1 MTAGPP
7 SVRSRMSD
15 ATSPPERPASTEPL
29 DQPQQILL
37 RSARSPEQE
46 PGIGGKKTAP
56 PTLPD
61 LVATQDFTPT
71 VDQADTDAYLSQ
83 SSTDTSLDKQVTDL
97 AFAAA
102 LVRSGKVKERQL
114 ERAVKDWTV
123 FGNQSLA
130 EQLVRNG
137 VLTEDEIAHWET
149 EARKLKDVASQSVAE
164 DPKSQTMSIGGSQML
179 RLDGSGRLA
188 KLLGLGHSSEPK
200 SDDNERGLITRFSL
214 VRKIG
219 EGGLGTVWLA
229 RDENLRRYVAIKEIR
244 NQNDRVSASTLARF
258 RREAEVTGRLEHPG
272 IVPIYEFGTDIQTG
286 RFFYVMRFMGKQ
298 TMQNA
303 IGEYHELREAG
314 NNDPLILHRL
324 ISAFVELC
332 NSVAYAHS
340 KQVIHR
346 DLKPEN
352 VALDSFGQVILLDW
366 GLAKIND
373 DTGAAEAA
381 FEIGDDEIASS
392 NLTLASQVLGSPMY
406 MAPEQA
412 SGHIELI
419 DERTDVYGL
428 GGILYAILTGQ
439 SPHEP
444 SHDKSVNATFSELL
458 TEIVSGAVV
467 RAKEMVPTVPPELDA
482 ICFRALQ
489 KKRCLRYPSA
499 SALAEDLERYMAGRK
514 VAAYQEPSRRKVSRW
529 VNEHPKWS
537 QFIGAAS
544 VVLILVIFISTYL
557 LRQNQRATTSH
568 RFQQAADVV
577 KELAFHMQAQAEDG
591 IKDAR
596 FLASLP
602 AVQQVIE
609 GSGDVEKAT
618 AAESIATP
626 TRPEM
631 RSRFAAIAEALLHRN
646 QSYHSIAM
654 IAFDQAHAKQIVR
667 VERNPGTGLVR
678 RVPDALLS
686 RFEMG
691 DPKSSMPSLMPGDV
705 ILHTTDKSVQ
715 AVDADYD
722 DSLALTV
729 TTSLYDQRNDEAFG
743 LLVIKLDLRGLMR
756 DRIELTRRDG
766 MNVYITD
773 GNGLIQMVLSE
784 GVFRSHYQGKPIAT
798 LAPNASRIFGGTT
811 FETSYSDETSLYAKR
826 VRLGE
831 QISKSTADVGVVV
844 QVDD

>member
-1 MTAGPP
+1 
-7 SVRSRMSD
+7 MSD
-15 ATSPPERPASTEPL
+15 ATSPTERSASTDPL
-29 DQPQQILL
+29 AENQQILL
-37 RSARSPEQE
+37 RSARTPAGDGGRREKVPSP
-46 PGIGGKKTAP
+46 
-56 PTLPD
+56 LPD

-71 VDQADTDAYLSQ
+71 VDQTDTDANLSQ
-83 SSTDTSLDKQVTDL
+83 SSTDTSLDKQVSDL

-137 VLTEDEIAHWET
+137 ILTEEEISHWQA
-149 EARKLKDVASQSVAE
+149 EARKLKDSVNQSVAE
-164 DPKSQTMSIGGSQML
+164 DPRSQSMSLGGSQML
-179 RLDGSGRLA
+179 RIDGSGRLA

-303 IGEYHELREAG
+303 ISEYHELRETG
-314 NNDPLILHRL
+314 NDDPLILHRL

-428 GGILYAILTGQ
+428 GGILFAILTGQ

-444 SHDKSVNATFSELL
+444 SHDSSVNVTFSELL
-458 TEIVSGAVV
+458 TEIVSGKVV
-467 RAKEMVPTVPPELDA
+467 HAKEVVPTVPPELDA

-514 VAAYQEPSRRKVSRW
+514 VSAYKEPSRRKVSRW
-529 VNEHPKWS
+529 VSEHPKWS
-537 QFIGAAS
+537 QFIGVAS

-557 LRQNQRATTSH
+557 VRQNQKAAMSH

-602 AVQQVIE
+602 AVQQIIE
-609 GSGDVEKAT
+609 GAHDSPPT
-618 AAESIATP
+618 AATESIDASN
-626 TRPEM
+626 RSEM
-631 RSRFAAIAEALLHRN
+631 QNRFASIAEALLHRN
-646 QSYHSIAM
+646 QSYHSIEM
-654 IAFDQAHAKQIVR
+654 IAFARDQAKQITR
-667 VERNPGTGLVR
+667 VERNVGTGLVR
-678 RVPDALLS
+678 RVPEALLS
-686 RFEMG
+686 SFTIDEQNATMA
-691 DPKSSMPSLMPGDV
+691 SLMPGDV
-705 ILHTTDKSVQ
+705 LLNTSDKTVQ
-715 AVDADYD
+715 GVDAEYN

-729 TTSLYDQRNDEAFG
+729 TTSVYDQRNDVAFG
-743 LLVIKLDLRGLMR
+743 LLVIQLDLRGLMR
-756 DRIELTRRDG
+756 DRIESTRRDG
-766 MNVYITD
+766 VNVYIAD

-784 GVFRSHYQGKPIAT
+784 GVFRSHYHGKPIAT
-798 LAPNASRIFGGTT
+798 LAPDASRIFGGTT

-831 QISKSTADVGVVV
+831 RISKSSADVGVVV
-844 QVDD
+844 QVHN